1 MYFPMHLFSDWSSG
15 TFRSCVCPCTCS
27 QTGPVGHSERVYVDV
42 RVLRLV
48 QWDIQNE
55 HIAGHYYEEKL
66 QDRNVTKDMFTRARK
81 LNDSAKL
88 YLNEFQC
95 ITSGAQTEVKSDFV
109 RHRTCV

>member
-1 MYFPMHLFSDWSSG
+1 M
-15 TFRSCVCPCTCS
+15 
-27 QTGPVGHSERVYVDV
+27 GHSERVYVHV

-66 QDRNVTKDMFTRARK
+66 QDRSITKDMLTRARG

-95 ITSGAQTEVKSDFV
+95 ITSGAQTEVNNLSDV
-109 RHRTCV
+109 NARAHVLSY

>member
-1 MYFPMHLFSDWSSG
+1 MYVH
-15 TFRSCVCPCTCS
+15 
-27 QTGPVGHSERVYVDV
+27 V

-66 QDRNVTKDMFTRARK
+66 QDRSITKDMLTRARG

-88 YLNEFQC
+88 YLNEYQC
-95 ITSGAQTEVKSDFV
+95 ITSGAHTEVLS
-109 RHRTCV
+109 

>member
-1 MYFPMHLFSDWSSG
+1 MSS
-15 TFRSCVCPCTCS
+15 CPCTFS
-27 QTGPVGHSERVYVDV
+27 QTGPVRNSERVYVHA

-66 QDRNVTKDMFTRARK
+66 QDRNVTKEIFTRARK

-95 ITSGAQTEVKSDFV
+95 ITSGAQTEVLS
-109 RHRTCV
+109 

>member
-1 MYFPMHLFSDWSSG
+1 MHVFSDRSSA
-15 TFRSCVCPCTCS
+15 TVRR
-27 QTGPVGHSERVYVDV
+27 HSECVFSHARF
-42 RVLRLV
+42 LRLI

-88 YLNEFQC
+88 YLNEFRC
-95 ITSGAQTEVKSDFV
+95 ITSGAQTEVKFD
-109 RHRTCV
+109 TCV

>member
-1 MYFPMHLFSDWSSG
+1 MHVFSDWSSE
-15 TFRSCVCPCTCS
+15 TFRTCVCPCTCS
-27 QTGPVGHSERVYVDV
+27 QTGPVGHSERVYVHV

-66 QDRNVTKDMFTRARK
+66 QDRNVTKEIFTRARK

-95 ITSGAQTEVKSDFV
+95 ITSGAQTEVKSDTYV
-109 RHRTCV
+109 